1 MMFQDEAT
9 GKIKYTE
16 MASDL
21 RSFNYNG
28 ETNEGIVP
36 KSANSI
42 SSGRRSYFGA
52 LAHRNLLNND
62 MTVLDS
68 QSVPAN
74 KLDTIE
80 RNLIKVNRF
89 LQDKFQTQDAFE
101 TYLRDHAD
109 TDKNGNISVDEM
121 KAMINDTCSEEV
133 IKRRLTKQDLEG
145 FLSSFKYNIHGAT
158 DIGSIAPLVFE
169 SDTNKLTL
177 AINTRKRTNPP
188 PAFIN

>member
-89 LQDKFQTQDAFE
+89 LQDKFKTQDAFE

-133 IKRRLTKQDLEG
+133 IKRRLTK
-145 FLSSFKYNIHGAT
+145 
-158 DIGSIAPLVFE
+158 
-169 SDTNKLTL
+169 
-177 AINTRKRTNPP
+177 
-188 PAFIN
+188 

>member
-1 MMFQDEAT
+1 
-9 GKIKYTE
+9 
-16 MASDL
+16 MAADL
-21 RSFNYNG
+21 RGFNYNG

-80 RNLIKVNRF
+80 RNLIRVNRF
-89 LQDKFQTQDAFE
+89 L
-101 TYLRDHAD
+101 
-109 TDKNGNISVDEM
+109 
-121 KAMINDTCSEEV
+121 
-133 IKRRLTKQDLEG
+133 
-145 FLSSFKYNIHGAT
+145 
-158 DIGSIAPLVFE
+158 
-169 SDTNKLTL
+169 
-177 AINTRKRTNPP
+177 
-188 PAFIN
+188 